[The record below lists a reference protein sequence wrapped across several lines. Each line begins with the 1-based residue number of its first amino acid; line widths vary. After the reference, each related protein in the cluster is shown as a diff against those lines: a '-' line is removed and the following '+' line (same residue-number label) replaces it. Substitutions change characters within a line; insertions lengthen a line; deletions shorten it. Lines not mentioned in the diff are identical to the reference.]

1 MIPRY
6 ETPEI
11 KKIWTDQNRFG
22 HIVPVQIP
30 LDRINQFLRC

>member
-22 HIVPVQIP
+22 RW
-30 LDRINQFLRC
+30 LDVSDWELLL